1 MPGVTLLMP
10 PAWFG
15 CAYVGKVIST
25 FKVLSALCKI
35 GLARNGHKPKSES
48 YRCCMK
54 VQGQSHLQIPASML
68 RNFCLTYFINSTFRL
83 FRGRLCVLHRLMFW
97 I

>member
-35 GLARNGHKPKSES
+35 SLAWNKYKPKIELMVNQSES
-48 YRCCMK
+48 YRCSMK
-54 VQGQSHLQIPASML
+54 MMVQSHLQIPASML
-68 RNFCLTYFINSTFRL
+68 RIFCHT
-83 FRGRLCVLHRLMFW
+83 
-97 I
+97 